1 MGLKN
6 KIKDILGN
14 IAVIL
19 VYVLIYVLIFA
30 GLFLLGI
37 GLVWLTSTI
46 AKMLDIPFIWV
57 LW

>member
-6 KIKDILGN
+6 KIKDILSN
-14 IAVIL
+14 IAAVL
-19 VYVLIYVLIFA
+19 VYVLIFA

-57 LW
+57 LG